1 MEAGTPVQVGK
12 ACRLHL
18 LPSTHGI
25 NCQFLRWPVEGETPL
40 LLLLA
45 TDSTVMTDFLQYNS
59 SEQNTPKYEMKCVPV
74 VCKAN

>member
-1 MEAGTPVQVGK
+1 MSQ
-12 ACRLHL
+12 HL
-18 LPSTHGI
+18 LATPQVSLPGAI
-25 NCQFLRWPVEGETPL
+25 NPWRELPVPVMASGGSDPL

-45 TDSTVMTDFLQYNS
+45 TDSTVMTDFLHYNS